1 MISEK
6 KLQQFKIVDKLR
18 IKLLD
23 GTKIELPISRPKFNI
38 WNGENIF
45 NYGGKPLLKYKGE
58 AYFAELLIA
67 KLLINNG
74 LNAVWIET
82 YGGTHYLR
90 SMPNNWNLQS
100 EHISIP
106 QDKEDLLKRIQRQS
120 KTTACFDV
128 LAWDCEDNII
138 FLEAKH
144 FKKDKL
150 TKPQLKFIKG
160 VLDCGF
166 NPDNFIIVEWDIEE

>member
-1 MISEK
+1 
-6 KLQQFKIVDKLR
+6 
-18 IKLLD
+18 
-23 GTKIELPISRPKFNI
+23 
-38 WNGENIF
+38 
-45 NYGGKPLLKYKGE
+45 
-58 AYFAELLIA
+58 
-67 KLLINNG
+67 
-74 LNAVWIET
+74 
-82 YGGTHYLR
+82 
-90 SMPNNWNLQS
+90 MPNNWNLQS

-128 LAWDCEDNII
+128 LTWDCEDNII

-166 NPDNFIIVEWDIEE
+166 NPDNFIIVEWGTEE